1 MGTPTQ
7 PSLRH
12 RIAESLRERVLSGH
26 YVAGARLPSEPDLA
40 TSLGVSRGSVRA
52 AIALLEADGV
62 LQRLHGSG
70 TYVTDLPLVRNDLSR
85 NFGVSEMI
93 AATGLKP
100 GTTRTQAA
108 LEPAPAD
115 VAAAFGIAPGAPL
128 SVLHRVRT
136 AGGRPFVESTDW
148 CQQEV
153 LSPAEL
159 SAVSDGSV
167 YDALAAQNL
176 AIHHGVA
183 SISPT
188 TAADETADRL
198 KVPSGSLLLTL
209 FQVDSTA
216 LGEVVLV
223 SLEHHLA
230 CAFDF
235 SVYRRGPGERRENHP

>member
-1 MGTPTQ
+1 MATSAQ

-12 RIAESLRERVLSGH
+12 RIAESLRERVLAGELE
-26 YVAGARLPSEPDLA
+26 AGAKLPSEPDLA
-40 TSLGVSRGSVRA
+40 RSLGVSRASLRA

-62 LQRLHGSG
+62 LRRLHGSG
-70 TYVTDLPLVRNDLSR
+70 TYVTHAPQLRNDLSR

-93 AATGLKP
+93 AATGLRP
-100 GTTRTQAA
+100 GTIRVKAA
-108 LEPAPAD
+108 VEPAPAD

-136 AGGRPFVESTDW
+136 AGGRPVVESTDW
-148 CQQEV
+148 CHEDV

-159 SAVSDGSV
+159 SGLRGGSV
-167 YDALAAQNL
+167 YAALAAQGL

-188 TAADETADRL
+188 VAFGETAERL
-198 KVPSGSLLLTL
+198 KVPARSLLLTL
-209 FQVDSTA
+209 FQVDSTI

-230 CAFDF
+230 DAFSF
-235 SVYRRGPGERRENHP
+235 IVYRRGPGEIARSAE

>member
-26 YVAGARLPSEPDLA
+26 YEAGARLPSEPDLA
-40 TSLGVSRGSVRA
+40 TSLGVSRGSLRA

-108 LEPAPAD
+108 LS
-115 VAAAFGIAPGAPL
+115 PL
-128 SVLHRVRT
+128 PRM
-136 AGGRPFVESTDW
+136 
-148 CQQEV
+148 
-153 LSPAEL
+153 SPR
-159 SAVSDGSV
+159 
-167 YDALAAQNL
+167 
-176 AIHHGVA
+176 H
-183 SISPT
+183 
-188 TAADETADRL
+188 
-198 KVPSGSLLLTL
+198 SGSL
-209 FQVDSTA
+209 Q
-216 LGEVVLV
+216 
-223 SLEHHLA
+223 
-230 CAFDF
+230 
-235 SVYRRGPGERRENHP
+235 ERRSASCTACGRPAAGRSSRAPTGASKRCSAPRSSRR